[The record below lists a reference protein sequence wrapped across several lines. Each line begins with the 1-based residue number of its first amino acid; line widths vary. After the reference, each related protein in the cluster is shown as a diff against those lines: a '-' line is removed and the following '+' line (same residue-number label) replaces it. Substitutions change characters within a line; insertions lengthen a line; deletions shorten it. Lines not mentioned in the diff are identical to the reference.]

1 MPSYLI
7 FRSKKKYIIQN
18 KERTDFHLMMFH
30 GTYIKRGEKGNID
43 NKKRD
48 FFWQEKKEEMIRKN
62 IFFHYHKKLQR
73 LGGGVG
79 INTRIVPCLNP

>member
-1 MPSYLI
+1 
-7 FRSKKKYIIQN
+7 
-18 KERTDFHLMMFH
+18 MMFH
-30 GTYIKRGEKGNID
+30 GTYIKRGKKGNID

-79 INTRIVPCLNP
+79 INTRIESFPA